1 VQSTFRVR
9 NRFVTL
15 RSRLRAWWP
24 LAAAVLLA
32 FPATA
37 NAQHGH
43 GSPPPVPTAPRE
55 ATQFDFLVGQ
65 WEVIAKPH
73 VSGLAARIHGSP
85 KLPGVWKAWR
95 GLDGWGIEDQLRLTD
110 SSGNPRLLSLTL
122 RVWDASAQCWSQSA
136 LDVYWSKF
144 TTSTAVWRDGEMHVT
159 GGGTD
164 TEGRAFRSR
173 TRFHDIEADS
183 FRMQQDR
190 SYDDGRTWE
199 EEFLVI
205 EAKRVAAVAPR

>member
-1 VQSTFRVR
+1 M
-9 NRFVTL
+9 FVTSKSWPRLLL
-15 RSRLRAWWP
+15 RFA
-24 LAAAVLLA
+24 AAAVLA
-32 FPATA
+32 YPATVT
-37 NAQHGH
+37 AQHGH
-43 GSPPPVPTAPRE
+43 GAPPPVPTAPRE

-65 WEVIAKPH
+65 WEVVAKPH
-73 VSGLAARIHGSP
+73 VPGLAARIHGSP

-110 SSGNPRLLSLTL
+110 SSGNPRLLSQTL
-122 RVWDASAQCWSQSA
+122 RVWDPIAQCWNLSV
-136 LDVYWSKF
+136 LDVYRSKF

-173 TRFHDIEADS
+173 TRFHDIDADS

-190 SYDDGRTWE
+190 SYDDGRTWT